1 MKHLKLSLFLFLLQL
16 YEKQLKLHGVSGSLT
31 PAGLSRSL
39 ALASKCPSAAQ
50 MVTSIKKKTQAA
62 SMLDNCYSKTLI
74 DTHSMKTVE
83 IKEVIFFCLV
93 HKIRLIVKIL
103 TAFSWLRINGSIMC
117 ILGRYKSKHWDYFI
131 DIQISA
137 IKSLYWLLILP
148 ISPLMPQFNLWF
160 AYLLHLYPYTHKK
173 VVEILDQQI
182 NLFSGPVQFV
192 LLCKMF
198 LGQRCHE

>member
-1 MKHLKLSLFLFLLQL
+1 MIELQL

-39 ALASKCPSAAQ
+39 ALASNKGQ
-50 MVTSIKKKTQAA
+50 MVTSIKKKQNL
-62 SMLDNCYSKTLI
+62 LDNCYSKTLI

-103 TAFSWLRINGSIMC
+103 TAFSWLGINGSIMC

-160 AYLLHLYPYTHKK
+160 AYLLHLYLYTHKK
-173 VVEILDQQI
+173 LVEILDQQI
-182 NLFSGPVQFV
+182 NLFSGQVQFV

-198 LGQRCHE
+198 